1 MQFYVELH
9 PAGMGLL
16 FHTSVSDIYDI
27 GGVSSGPWMQGKKA
41 TMMREAFSKHNPM
54 RPASLIHRSQ
64 PQASIRRVRSLRRR
78 DLSKHPRSIPQNKCP
93 SPRKANQQQEVC
105 WTVTRRVA
113 NWTRKGLVPLA
124 GQLGTEAGDSAGTE
138 ARAGPGAEVGTGD
151 GPGAAGAEAEV
162 GDGPGA
168 KTGASGDG
176 AAEAAEAAAGDGPG
190 AKTGAGGDGAAEAAE
205 AAAGDGPGAKTGA
218 GGDGAAEAAEAG
230 AGDGPGAKTGAGGDG
245 AAKAAEIGAGDGPGA
260 KTGARIAK
268 KVRFGSLSPS
278 LSPSLSLPSLPAKI
292 IACRKLRRL

>member
-1 MQFYVELH
+1 MAKTVNGAIFLGSSLHRNSYTKCVRTSITRWDDHINSMQFYVELH

-105 WTVTRRVA
+105 
-113 NWTRKGLVPLA
+113 
-124 GQLGTEAGDSAGTE
+124 
-138 ARAGPGAEVGTGD
+138 
-151 GPGAAGAEAEV
+151 
-162 GDGPGA
+162 
-168 KTGASGDG
+168 
-176 AAEAAEAAAGDGPG
+176 
-190 AKTGAGGDGAAEAAE
+190 
-205 AAAGDGPGAKTGA
+205 
-218 GGDGAAEAAEAG
+218 
-230 AGDGPGAKTGAGGDG
+230 
-245 AAKAAEIGAGDGPGA
+245 
-260 KTGARIAK
+260 
-268 KVRFGSLSPS
+268 
-278 LSPSLSLPSLPAKI
+278 
-292 IACRKLRRL
+292 